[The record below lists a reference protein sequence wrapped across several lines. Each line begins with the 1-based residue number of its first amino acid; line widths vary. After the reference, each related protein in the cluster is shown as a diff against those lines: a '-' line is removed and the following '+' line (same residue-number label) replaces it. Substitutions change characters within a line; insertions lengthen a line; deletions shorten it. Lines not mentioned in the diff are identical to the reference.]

1 MNDDTKI
8 KKLELLLEY
17 AIINIETT
25 SLLFDKDDIW
35 KKIDTLIRSEALSK
49 IYKEITKKYLSFSA
63 KMS

>member
-25 SLLFDKDDIW
+25 SLLFDNDDIW
-35 KKIDTLIRSEALSK
+35 KKIDTLIK
-49 IYKEITKKYLSFSA
+49 ITEIIDSLKHKGEKIA
-63 KMS
+63 DD

>member
-35 KKIDTLIRSEALSK
+35 NKIDTLIK
-49 IYKEITKKYLSFSA
+49 ITEIIDSLKHKGEKIA
-63 KMS
+63 DD

>member
-35 KKIDTLIRSEALSK
+35 KKIDTLIK
-49 IYKEITKKYLSFSA
+49 ITEIIDSLKHKGEKIA
-63 KMS
+63 DD

>member
-1 MNDDTKI
+1 MNNDTKI

-35 KKIDTLIRSEALSK
+35 KKIDTI
-49 IYKEITKKYLSFSA
+49 ITITKIIDSLKNKGEKIA
-63 KMS
+63 DD